1 MGKKLVAYFS
11 ASGVTKNVAENL
23 AEEISADLY
32 EIKPKVAYEPEDLD
46 WRNENSRS
54 SVEMKDL
61 TFRPEIADKDAHIED
76 YDTIY
81 LGFPIWWYIAPTV
94 VNTFLESYDFAGKTI
109 RIFAT
114 AGSSDFGK
122 TVENL
127 QGSCPNAKIEE
138 TKVLKGKI
146 TKDDIKSLV

>member
-61 TFRPEIADKDAHIED
+61 TFRPEIADNDAHIED